1 MKQANI
7 LRKIINKTALIC
19 GLFMV
24 GFAKSIW
31 SSQQVNTLSIKN
43 NMKIKKFIFPVLAVL
58 ITALFLSQNA
68 EAQISGYTGYGSHYH
83 SLTQASSNASN
94 NSVCPTI
101 DQLKEK
107 WQGGCYTC
115 LIIENMI
122 STFLSTASTAYG
134 ITQSAGIVVLGIG
147 AVLWMLMWG
156 LKNLSSLTAIISGNI
171 LSDLIKMLFKIMVA
185 YIFIKAGMGIVIS
198 YFVSP
203 IMGAGAVIAEQFWSS
218 KNGLKSSTEAYV
230 WDNITDENYAEIA
243 AIEKQ
248 AIAETEKTPLPEKG
262 KEGTPPTETE
272 TTVTKRVELSAED
285 QKLLELADRNTQNFT
300 AEEIPNFII
309 PACFEGHLTSPVG
322 CRIPPAAGASSYHLG
337 LDIGTSGK
345 TGGAVVASGPGTIT
359 YRTQTKNGKVTG
371 AGYYAIIV
379 HDNKWTSR
387 YFHMLPNSSS
397 SFGPSGKK
405 VRQGEQIG
413 YIGNSGVGTGAHLHF
428 EIMYKGQ
435 NVDPL
440 RLLQK
445 QIVVINKSS
454 CTGKNVATFP
464 EGYSKGMKIPAKA
477 WTAGG
482 KGFVDLTSTYITS
495 TGGSSGSSGGSGSAT
510 MDYSAF
516 ILPPLGEIK
525 YTGPTNIL
533 PKSVINSILGATN
546 AITNNVAESM
556 VLGNALTCFAV
567 KEAGGAWKLPT
578 GAKWVLGHSTFPNLL
593 MWLEGA
599 IIWTCG
605 FMLTLAVGYYL
616 LDMCF
621 KLGFAVIAL
630 PLVIGLWPFNM
641 TKGKFMICMSII
653 FKSAATFAF
662 LAITTNYAMELI
674 SSAFGGMTELY
685 EHLDTSGGRNEANID
700 YVNEKLAIF
709 GTYFILILFAYVYSF
724 KLISS
729 TIESLVNKFFPDNAF
744 GNANPMHQWATAATK
759 YVKDKAMAPVGL
771 ARDIATHQTGRLAK
785 NLVGNTAK
793 TLVGRGTGN
802 NAAGNVTKATGK
814 ATKFAGK
821 VAQGFGKGTQAAGKA
836 LNAIPVVGTAVGGVV
851 SAVGKGV
858 ETAGNL
864 TEKAGEVIDKAG
876 DKVNE
881 AGRYFTDK
889 KEKESDEK
897 K

>member
-1 MKQANI
+1 M
-7 LRKIINKTALIC
+7 IC

-24 GFAKSIW
+24 VFAANIFSSNPARAQSI
-31 SSQQVNTLSIKN
+31 
-43 NMKIKKFIFPVLAVL
+43 
-58 ITALFLSQNA
+58 
-68 EAQISGYTGYGSHYH
+68 TGYVAPY
-83 SLTQASSNASN
+83 TYANKTSNDN
-94 NSVCPTI
+94 ICPTI

-147 AVLWMLMWG
+147 AVLWLLMWG
-156 LKNLSSLTAIISGNI
+156 LKNLSSMTAIMSGNV

-185 YIFIKAGMGIVIS
+185 FIFIKAGMGIVIS

-203 IMGAGAVIAEQFWSS
+203 VMGTGAVIAEQFWSDQG
-218 KNGLKSSTEAYV
+218 GLKSSTEAYV

-243 AIEKQ
+243 AVEKE
-248 AIAETEKTPLPEKG
+248 AIAEAQKTPIPEKG
-262 KEGTPPTETE
+262 KEGTAPTVKE
-272 TTVTKRVELSAED
+272 TTVTERVELSAED
-285 QKLLELADRNTQNFT
+285 QKLLELSERNTKNFT

-322 CRIPPAAGASSYHLG
+322 CRIPPTAGASAYHLG
-337 LDIGTSGK
+337 LDIGTYGK

-359 YRTQTKNGKVTG
+359 YKTQTKNGKVTG

-379 HDNKWTSR
+379 HDSKWTSR
-387 YFHMLPNSSS
+387 YFHMMPNSSS
-397 SFGPSGKK
+397 SFGPSGRK

-413 YIGNSGVGTGAHLHF
+413 YIGNTGVGTGAHLHF
-428 EIMYKGQ
+428 EIMYNGQ

-445 QIVVINKSS
+445 QIVVINKAS

-464 EGYSKGMKIPAKA
+464 EGYSKGMNIPSKA

-482 KGFVDLTSTYITS
+482 KGFVDLTSTYVTAS
-495 TGGSSGSSGGSGSAT
+495 GGSSGSSGSTPGSAD

-516 ILPPLGEIK
+516 ILPPLGDIK

-546 AITNNVAESM
+546 VITNNVAESM
-556 VLGNALTCFAV
+556 VLGNALTCFSV
-567 KEAGGAWKLPT
+567 KEAGGAWMLGGDWKT
-578 GAKWVLGHSTFPNLL
+578 AWVSIHFPNIL

-599 IIWTCG
+599 IIWACG

-641 TKGKFMICMSII
+641 TKGKFMTCMSII

-674 SSAFGGMTELY
+674 SSAFGGMSELY
-685 EHLDTSGGRNEANID
+685 EHLDTSGGRNVANIE
-700 YVNEKLAIF
+700 YINEKLAIF
-709 GTYFILILFAYVYSF
+709 GSYFILILFAYIYSF
-724 KLISS
+724 KLIGS

-744 GNANPMHQWATAATK
+744 GNASPMHQWSTAATK
-759 YVKDKAMAPVGL
+759 FIKDKAMAPVGL
-771 ARDIATHQTGRLAK
+771 ARDIVTHQAGRAAS

-802 NAAGNVTKATGK
+802 NAVGNTTKAAGK

-821 VAQGFGKGTQAAGKA
+821 VAQGIGKGTQAAGKA
-836 LNAIPVVGTAVGGVV
+836 LSAIPVVGTAVGGVV

-858 ETAGNL
+858 EGAGKV
-864 TEKAGEVIDKAG
+864 TEKVGEGIDKAG

-881 AGRYFTDK
+881 AGRHFTDK
-889 KEKESDEK
+889 KKNDAEKPKE
-897 K
+897 